1 MKRLLGLV
9 LAVSFAMPLTLLGGC
24 NTIDGAGKDI
34 QQGGAKIQ
42 SEAREHRNY

>member
-9 LAVSFAMPLTLLGGC
+9 LAVSFAMPFTLLGGC
-24 NTIDGAGKDI
+24 NTVAGAGKDI

-42 SEAREHRNY
+42 SEAQEHRN